1 MYGALMSVYRPGIKV
16 LTAENPIEYVYDN
29 ITQCQVNEKI
39 GNTFA
44 NYIRSFLRQ
53 DPEVIM
59 VGEIRDPETAQMAL
73 RAAQTGHFVLS
84 TPHTNDTFSTIMR
97 LVGLGV
103 DPNLLS
109 SCLIGVLSQRLV
121 RQICPPCRQEYQPP
135 EELLKEFFKD
145 SPPNLKWQ
153 NGKKCSHCNY
163 TGYLGRMAVS
173 QLWTPSDH
181 DILLINKGEINDTLR
196 KSSDQNTIFMS
207 EDAGRLLTEG
217 KTNLEE
223 LTRTLPYSCI
233 YQFLNMG
240 VDNIDPPA

>member
-1 MYGALMSVYRPGIKV
+1 MHGALMSVYRPGIKI

-163 TGYLGRMAVS
+163 TGYLGRMSENTVS
-173 QLWTPSDH
+173 SLLPRRPEAWTSTNAPIYGRIKAITH
-181 DILLINKGEINDTLR
+181 DPATIARDKKR
-196 KSSDQNTIFMS
+196 K
-207 EDAGRLLTEG
+207 
-217 KTNLEE
+217 
-223 LTRTLPYSCI
+223 
-233 YQFLNMG
+233 
-240 VDNIDPPA
+240 PA